1 MKKVIEKIK
10 KILIG
15 ILIFVFSCFAICM
28 TILLL
33 NFNEYG
39 VTEIGDKSLV
49 ILTRE
54 IASENYK
61 KGDLVIVEKV
71 AYEAIK
77 EGDEIFAYSVDNKEK
92 VNIEVGIVKD
102 LFPTEKSI
110 AYKNGAGFSQEYI
123 IGKATD
129 TYHDIGLY
137 LSFIESKWGFLFIVL
152 VPCFIIF
159 IYEIY
164 ALVVEIRYGDE
175 EDEEVAPKK
184 VEKTISE
191 ESPKVEETVKEEI
204 KAEKPME
211 VEEPTKEE
219 EPKEEAPK
227 VEKFKIE

>member
-1 MKKVIEKIK
+1 MKKAIEKIK

-15 ILIFVFSCFAICM
+15 ILIFIFSCFAILM

-39 VTEIGDKSLV
+39 VTEFGDKSLV

-54 IASENYK
+54 ISSENYK
-61 KGDLVIVEKV
+61 KGDLVVVEKV

-77 EGDEIFAYSVDNKEK
+77 EGDEIFAYSVDSREK

-123 IGKATD
+123 IGKATN
-129 TYHDIGLY
+129 TYHNVGLY
-137 LSFIESKWGFLFIVL
+137 LSFIESKWGFLFIIL

-175 EDEEVAPKK
+175 EDED
-184 VEKTISE
+184 
-191 ESPKVEETVKEEI
+191 
-204 KAEKPME
+204 
-211 VEEPTKEE
+211 
-219 EPKEEAPK
+219 EAPK
-227 VEKFKIE
+227 VEKIKVEEKPQEEKKEEVKEEKFKIE

>member
-1 MKKVIEKIK
+1 MKKAIEKLK

-15 ILIFVFSCFAICM
+15 ILIFIFSCFAICM
-28 TILLL
+28 TVLLL

-39 VTEIGDKSLV
+39 VTEFGDKSLV

-54 IASENYK
+54 ISSQNYK

-77 EGDEIFAYSVDNKEK
+77 EGDEIFAYSVDSREK

-102 LFPTEKSI
+102 LYPTEKSI

-175 EDEEVAPKK
+175 EDEEAPKK
-184 VEKTISE
+184 EEK
-191 ESPKVEETVKEEI
+191 PKVEETPKEEI
-204 KAEKPME
+204 K
-211 VEEPTKEE
+211 EEPV
-219 EPKEEAPK
+219 KEEAPK
-227 VEKFKIE
+227 EEKIEAEEAPKEEKFKIE

>member
-1 MKKVIEKIK
+1 MKKVIEKLK

-15 ILIFVFSCFAICM
+15 ILIFVFSCFAIIM

-39 VTEIGDKSLV
+39 VTEFGDKSLV

-54 IASENYK
+54 ISSENYK

-77 EGDEIFAYSVDNKEK
+77 EGDEIFAYSVDSREK

-102 LFPTEKSI
+102 LYPTEKSI

-164 ALVVEIRYGDE
+164 ALVVEIRYGE
-175 EDEEVAPKK
+175 EDEEEAPKK
-184 VEKTISE
+184 EEK
-191 ESPKVEETVKEEI
+191 PKVEETIKEE
-204 KAEKPME
+204 KFKFEETSE
-211 VEEPTKEE
+211 VEKF
-219 EPKEEAPK
+219 KMEEAPK
-227 VEKFKIE
+227 EENSNGDNNN

>member
-1 MKKVIEKIK
+1 MKKAIEKLK

-15 ILIFVFSCFAICM
+15 ILIFVFSCFAIFM
-28 TILLL
+28 TVLLL

-39 VTEIGDKSLV
+39 VTEFGDKSLV

-54 IASENYK
+54 ISSQNYK

-77 EGDEIFAYSVDNKEK
+77 EGDEIFAYSVDSREK

-102 LFPTEKSI
+102 LYPTEKSI

-175 EDEEVAPKK
+175 EDEETPK
-184 VEKTISE
+184 VEKT
-191 ESPKVEETVKEEI
+191 KVEEKPKEEPKDEVKEE
-204 KAEKPME
+204 KTEA
-211 VEEPTKEE
+211 
-219 EPKEEAPK
+219 EEAPK
-227 VEKFKIE
+227 EEKFKIE

>member
-1 MKKVIEKIK
+1 MKKAIEKIK

-15 ILIFVFSCFAICM
+15 ILIFIFSCFAILM

-39 VTEIGDKSLV
+39 VTEFGDKSLV

-54 IASENYK
+54 ISSENYK
-61 KGDLVIVEKV
+61 KGDLVVVEKV

-77 EGDEIFAYSVDNKEK
+77 EGDEIFAYSVDSREK

-129 TYHDIGLY
+129 TYHNVGLY

-175 EDEEVAPKK
+175 EDED
-184 VEKTISE
+184 
-191 ESPKVEETVKEEI
+191 
-204 KAEKPME
+204 
-211 VEEPTKEE
+211 
-219 EPKEEAPK
+219 EAPK
-227 VEKFKIE
+227 VEKIKVEEKPQEEKKEETGKEEKFKIE